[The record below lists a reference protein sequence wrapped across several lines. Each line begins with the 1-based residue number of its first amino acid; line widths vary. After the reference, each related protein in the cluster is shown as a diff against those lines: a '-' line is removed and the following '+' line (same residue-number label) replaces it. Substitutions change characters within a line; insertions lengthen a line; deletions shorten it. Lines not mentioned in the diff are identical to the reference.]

1 MRVMILD
8 MNIDPTEYP
17 DSDYEGEQDWLTAKD
32 LAESDFLENQSDMS
46 SNLSFLSSE
55 SLDLCQCSVNSCQ
68 LSRITP
74 VDSQVLTVFYG
85 QFPFN
90 ITLDSGATVSF
101 VL

>member
-1 MRVMILD
+1 M
-8 MNIDPTEYP
+8 
-17 DSDYEGEQDWLTAKD
+17 
-32 LAESDFLENQSDMS
+32 
-46 SNLSFLSSE
+46 
-55 SLDLCQCSVNSCQ
+55 NSCQ

-101 VL
+101 VLKSICDDMKIKISPNGQFARLGDGCTLLASRGEIDVKLTRNKWTVRLQAIVVDKLNSDC